1 LFSADLSDRLRQSS
15 FTNYRLRHL
24 DEIEAHIMIDEKK
37 LQQFLGK
44 MIVDL
49 GAAISVPL
57 VRSLQGNERGRADEQ
72 RGVRQEGKHLRTLRP
87 RMARAKR
94 GLRLSD
100 LRTRQPTIRV
110 AVRTSDG
117 IRERRKS
124 ILLGRWI

>member
-1 LFSADLSDRLRQSS
+1 
-15 FTNYRLRHL
+15 
-24 DEIEAHIMIDEKK
+24 MIDEKK